1 MPRRGIPKIHADI
14 AWGDLPEFL
23 DQELQRLT
31 PDASQPAGA
40 VDRLIRLRRT
50 CEKGDRSGG
59 DTRSE
64 DVWVLIHIEVQAQ
77 RDQGFEER
85 MFR

>member
-40 VDRLIRLRRT
+40 VDRLIIAAAGLRKR
-50 CEKGDRSGG
+50 RSQW
-59 DTRSE
+59 RR
-64 DVWVLIHIEVQAQ
+64 HP
-77 RDQGFEER
+77 R
-85 MFR
+85 